1 VMNLQSADREI
12 VGKGTWMDKIA
23 YSILNREKNLGR
35 PLKLLRVES
44 GLGASGIPHIGSMAD
59 AVRSYGI
66 SMALKNLGY
75 NSELVTFSDDLDGLR
90 KIPVGFPPWLKE
102 YVAKPVSTI
111 PDPLGSCHGSYGDH
125 MTDSL
130 LKGLD
135 TIGVKYKFL
144 SATEAYRRGTFI
156 NQIDTILRRSKNL
169 GRKIVK
175 LVGQEKFI
183 ETLPYFP
190 ICESCGR
197 LYVARAE
204 VYHDEPKSVS
214 YNCIGSK
221 IGKNFVPGC
230 GNTGEAA
237 IAKGQGKLAWKA
249 EFAARWMALDIRF
262 EAFGKD
268 IMDSVRVNDWVSN
281 EILSYPHPLHVKYEL
296 FLDRTGK
303 KISKSTG
310 NVLTPQKWLQYGT
323 PESLMLL
330 FFRRIVGTRLIGLQ
344 EIPLLMN
351 EYDFYEDVYFGR
363 ISERNI
369 AKRMKIKGV
378 YEYVNHLK
386 PPKFPEDHITYEF
399 LVQQGSL
406 FSLHEREEKVLQR
419 LERYKMIRKKTGSLI
434 RRIRLA
440 SNWIEDKII
449 DGHQVLDISLSTNE
463 KKALTELVE
472 TLRSYVGAEDK
483 QNTPL
488 EVQTKIFE
496 IARNNEVQPKDFF
509 RLLYNLILHSDRGPR
524 LGNYVIDLGIQRTCE
539 ILTASLG
546 HK

>member
-1 VMNLQSADREI
+1 LPGPDNEI

-23 YSILNREKNLGR
+23 DSIISRERNLGR
-35 PLKLLRVES
+35 PLELIKVES

-66 SMALKNLGY
+66 SLALRNLGY
-75 NSELVTFSDDLDGLR
+75 ESELITYSDDMDGLR
-90 KIPVGFPPWLKE
+90 KIPGGFPAWLKD
-102 YVAKPVSTI
+102 YIARPVSAI
-111 PDPLGSCHGSYGDH
+111 PDPRGTCHRSYGDH

-130 LKGLD
+130 LSGLD
-135 TIGVKYKFL
+135 AIGVKYIFQ
-144 SATEAYRRGTFI
+144 SATDAYRRGAFI
-156 NQIDTILRRSKNL
+156 DQIDKILKHSRLL
-169 GRKIVK
+169 GKKIVK

-204 VYHDEPKSVS
+204 KYHDETKSVS
-214 YNCIGSK
+214 YSCIGSK
-221 IGKNFVPGC
+221 IGKSFIPGC
-230 GNTGEAA
+230 GHTGEAD
-237 IAKGQGKLAWKA
+237 IVKGQGKLAWKV
-249 EFAARWMALDIRF
+249 EFAARWVALDIRF

-281 EILSYPHPLHVKYEL
+281 EILSYPHPFHVKYEL

-310 NVLTPQKWLQYGT
+310 NVITPQKWLRYGT

-330 FFRRIVGTRLIGLQ
+330 FFRRIVGTRVIGLR

-351 EYDFYEDVYFGR
+351 EYDMYEDIYFGK
-363 ISERNI
+363 ISEKNS
-369 AKRMKIKGV
+369 AKRIKINGI

-386 PPKFPEDHITYEF
+386 PPKFPEDHISFEF

-406 FSLHEREEKVLQR
+406 FPLEEREEKVFQR
-419 LERYKMIRKKTGSLI
+419 LARYHMVRKKTDGLVRKIS
-434 RRIRLA
+434 LA
-440 SNWIEDKII
+440 SNWIEDKITN
-449 DGHQVLDISLSTNE
+449 GHQLLDISLSAKE
-463 KKALTELVE
+463 KNALSELIN
-472 TLRSYVGAEDK
+472 TLRSYIGSEGG

-488 EVQTKIFE
+488 LIQTKLFE
-496 IARNNEVQPKDFF
+496 IARNNGVQPKDFF
-509 RLLYNLILHSDRGPR
+509 RLIYKLILRTDRGPR
-524 LGNYVIDLGIQRTCE
+524 LGNYVVDLGIQRTRE
-539 ILTASLG
+539 ILTEHLR

>member
-1 VMNLQSADREI
+1 LPGPDNEI

-23 YSILNREKNLGR
+23 DSIISRERNLGR
-35 PLKLLRVES
+35 PLGLIKVES

-66 SMALKNLGY
+66 SLALRNLGY
-75 NSELVTFSDDLDGLR
+75 ESELITYSDDMDGLR
-90 KIPVGFPPWLKE
+90 KIPGGFPAWLKD
-102 YVAKPVSTI
+102 YIARPVSTI
-111 PDPLGSCHGSYGDH
+111 PDPRGTCHRSYGDH

-130 LKGLD
+130 LSGLD
-135 TIGVKYKFL
+135 AIGVKYIFQ
-144 SATEAYRRGTFI
+144 SATDAYRRGAFI
-156 NQIDTILRRSKNL
+156 DQIDKILKGSRSL
-169 GRKIVK
+169 GQKIVK

-204 VYHDEPKSVS
+204 KYHDETKSVS
-214 YNCIGSK
+214 YSCIGSK
-221 IGKNFVPGC
+221 IGKSFIPGC
-230 GNTGEAA
+230 GHTGEVD
-237 IAKGQGKLAWKA
+237 IVKGQGKLAWKV
-249 EFAARWMALDIRF
+249 EFAARWVALDIRF

-281 EILSYPHPLHVKYEL
+281 EILSYPHPFHVKYEL

-310 NVLTPQKWLQYGT
+310 NVITPQNWLRYGT

-330 FFRRIVGTRLIGLQ
+330 FFRRIVGTRVIGLQ

-351 EYDFYEDVYFGR
+351 EYDMYEDVYFGK
-363 ISERNI
+363 ISERNS
-369 AKRMKIKGV
+369 AKRMKINGI

-386 PPKFPEDHITYEF
+386 PPKFPEDHISFEF

-406 FSLHEREEKVLQR
+406 FPLEEREEKVFQR
-419 LERYKMIRKKTGSLI
+419 LARYHMVRKKTDGLVRKIS
-434 RRIRLA
+434 LA
-440 SNWIEDKII
+440 SNWIEDKITN
-449 DGHQVLDISLSTNE
+449 GNQLLDVSLSANE
-463 KKALTELVE
+463 KNALRELID
-472 TLRSYVGAEDK
+472 TLRSYIGSEGG

-488 EVQTKIFE
+488 LIQTKLFE
-496 IARNNEVQPKDFF
+496 IARNNGVQPKDFF
-509 RLLYNLILHSDRGPR
+509 RLIYKLILRTDRGPR
-524 LGNYVIDLGIQRTCE
+524 LGNYVVDLGIQRTRE
-539 ILTASLG
+539 ILTEHLG

>member
-1 VMNLQSADREI
+1 MNLQSADREI

-449 DGHQVLDISLSTNE
+449 DGHQVLDVSLSTNE

>member
-1 VMNLQSADREI
+1 MNLQSTDREI

-156 NQIDTILRRSKNL
+156 DQIDTILRRSKNL

-214 YNCIGSK
+214 YNCVGSK

-399 LVQQGSL
+399 LVQQGFL

>member
-1 VMNLQSADREI
+1 MNLQSADREI

-44 GLGASGIPHIGSMAD
+44 GLGASGIPHIGSVAD

-66 SMALKNLGY
+66 SLALKNLGY

-90 KIPVGFPPWLKE
+90 KIPEGFPPWLKE
-102 YVAKPVSTI
+102 YIAKPVSSI

-156 NQIDTILRRSKNL
+156 DQIDTILRRSKNL

-175 LVGQEKFI
+175 LVGQEKYI

-204 VYHDEPKSVS
+204 VYHDEPKIVS

>member
-1 VMNLQSADREI
+1 MNLQSTDREI

-90 KIPVGFPPWLKE
+90 KIPDGFPPWLKE

-144 SATEAYRRGTFI
+144 SATEPYRRGTFI
-156 NQIDTILRRSKNL
+156 GQIDTILRRSKNL

-204 VYHDEPKSVS
+204 VYHDDSKSVS

-230 GNTGEAA
+230 GNIGEAA

-449 DGHQVLDISLSTNE
+449 DGHQVLEISLGTNE

-539 ILTASLG
+539 ILTARLG

>member
-1 VMNLQSADREI
+1 MNLQSPDSEI

-23 YSILNREKNLGR
+23 YSILNRERNLGR
-35 PLKLLRVES
+35 PLKLIRVES

-75 NSELVTFSDDLDGLR
+75 NSELVTFSDDMDGLR
-90 KIPVGFPPWLKE
+90 KIPDGFPPWLIE
-102 YVAKPVSTI
+102 YIAKPVSTI
-111 PDPLGSCHGSYGDH
+111 PDPLGTCHRSYGDH

-144 SATEAYRRGTFI
+144 SATEAYRGGTFVD
-156 NQIDTILRRSKNL
+156 QIKMILRRSKRL
-169 GRKIVK
+169 GQKIVK

-214 YNCIGSK
+214 YSCIGSE
-221 IGKNFVPGC
+221 IGKNFIPGC
-230 GNTGEAA
+230 GNVGEAD
-237 IAKGQGKLAWKA
+237 IAKGEGKLAWKA

-310 NVLTPQKWLQYGT
+310 NVLTPQKWLRYGT

-351 EYDFYEDVYFGR
+351 EYDMYEDVYFGR

-369 AKRMKIKGV
+369 AKRTKINGI
-378 YEYVNHLK
+378 YEYVNHQK
-386 PPKFPEDHITYEF
+386 PPKFPEDHISYEF

-406 FSLHEREEKVLQR
+406 FSLQEREEKVLQR
-419 LERYKMIRKKTGSLI
+419 LERYKMVRNRTGNLIRKV
-434 RRIRLA
+434 RLA

-449 DGHQVLDISLSTNE
+449 DGHQVLDISLGTNE
-463 KKALTELVE
+463 KKALVELVE
-472 TLRSYVGAEDK
+472 MLRSYIGTEGR
-483 QNTPL
+483 QNTAL
-488 EVQTKIFE
+488 EVQTKIFK
-496 IARNNEVQPKDFF
+496 IARNNDIQPKDFF
-509 RLLYNLILHSDRGPR
+509 RLIYNLLLHSDRGPR
-524 LGNYVIDLGIQRTCE
+524 LGNYVIDLGIQRACE
-539 ILTASLG
+539 ILSERLK

>member
-1 VMNLQSADREI
+1 MNLQSPDSEI

-23 YSILNREKNLGR
+23 YSIINRERNLGR
-35 PLKLLRVES
+35 PLKLIRVES

-66 SMALKNLGY
+66 SMALANLGY
-75 NSELVTFSDDLDGLR
+75 NSELVTFSDDMDGLR
-90 KIPVGFPPWLKE
+90 KIPDGFPPWLKE
-102 YVAKPVSTI
+102 YIAKPVSTI
-111 PDPLGSCHGSYGDH
+111 PDPLGACHRSYGDH

-144 SATEAYRRGTFI
+144 SATEAYRRGTFVD
-156 NQIDTILRRSKNL
+156 QIEMILRQSKKL
-169 GRKIVK
+169 GQKIVK

-204 VYHDEPKSVS
+204 VYHDEARSVS
-214 YNCIGSK
+214 YSCIGAK
-221 IGKNFVPGC
+221 IGRNFVPGC
-230 GNTGEAA
+230 GNTGKVD
-237 IAKGQGKLAWKA
+237 IVKGQGKLAWKA

-268 IMDSVRVNDWVSN
+268 IMDSVRVNDWISN

-310 NVLTPQKWLQYGT
+310 NVLTPQQWLRYGT

-344 EIPLLMN
+344 EIPRLMD
-351 EYDFYEDVYFGR
+351 EYDLYEDVYFGGS
-363 ISERNI
+363 SERNI
-369 AKRMKIKGV
+369 AKHMKINGI

-386 PPKFPEDHITYEF
+386 PPKYPEDHISYEF

-406 FSLHEREEKVLQR
+406 FSLQEREEKVLQR
-419 LERYKMIRKKTGSLI
+419 LERYKMIRNKTGNLM
-434 RRIRLA
+434 RKIRLA

-449 DGHQVLDISLSTNE
+449 DGHQVLAISLNSNE
-463 KKALTELVE
+463 KKALIELVQ
-472 TLRSYVGAEDK
+472 TLRSYIGTEGR

-488 EVQTKIFE
+488 ELQTKIFE
-496 IARNNEVQPKDFF
+496 IARNNAVRPKDFF
-509 RLLYNLILHSDRGPR
+509 RLIYNLILHSDRGPR
-524 LGNYVIDLGIQRTCE
+524 LGNYVVDLGIQKTCE
-539 ILTASLG
+539 ILTERL
-546 HK
+546 KDK

>member
-1 VMNLQSADREI
+1 MNLQSTGREI

-144 SATEAYRRGTFI
+144 SATEAYRRGTFLD
-156 NQIDTILRRSKNL
+156 QIDTILRRSKNL

>member
-1 VMNLQSADREI
+1 MNLQSTDREI

-59 AVRSYGI
+59 AVRAYGI

-144 SATEAYRRGTFI
+144 SATEAYSRGTFI
-156 NQIDTILRRSKNL
+156 DQIDTILRRSKNL

-378 YEYVNHLK
+378 YEYVNHLN

-406 FSLHEREEKVLQR
+406 FSLREREEKVLQR

-509 RLLYNLILHSDRGPR
+509 RLLYNIILHSDRGPR

-539 ILTASLG
+539 ILNASLG

>member
-1 VMNLQSADREI
+1 MNLQSTDREI

-90 KIPVGFPPWLKE
+90 KIPDRFPPWLKE
-102 YVAKPVSTI
+102 YIAKPVSSI

-156 NQIDTILRRSKNL
+156 DQIDTILRRSKKL

-175 LVGQEKFI
+175 LVGQEKYI

-204 VYHDEPKSVS
+204 VYHDEPKIVS

-363 ISERNI
+363 ILERNI
-369 AKRMKIKGV
+369 AKRTKIKGV

-386 PPKFPEDHITYEF
+386 PPKFPEDHIPYEF

-419 LERYKMIRKKTGSLI
+419 LERYKMIRKKTGSLT

-449 DGHQVLDISLSTNE
+449 DGHQVLDISLGTNE
-463 KKALTELVE
+463 KKALTELVK

-539 ILTASLG
+539 ILTSRLG

>member
-1 VMNLQSADREI
+1 LPGPDNEI

-23 YSILNREKNLGR
+23 DSIISRERNLGR
-35 PLKLLRVES
+35 PLGLIKVES

-66 SMALKNLGY
+66 SLALRNLGY
-75 NSELVTFSDDLDGLR
+75 ESELITYSDDMDGLR
-90 KIPVGFPPWLKE
+90 KIPGGFPAWLKD
-102 YVAKPVSTI
+102 YIARPVSTI
-111 PDPLGSCHGSYGDH
+111 PDPRGKCHRSYGDH

-130 LKGLD
+130 LSGLD
-135 TIGVKYKFL
+135 AIGVKYIFQ
-144 SATEAYRRGTFI
+144 SATDAYRRGAFI
-156 NQIDTILRRSKNL
+156 DQIDMILKRSRLL
-169 GRKIVK
+169 GQKIVK

-204 VYHDEPKSVS
+204 KYHDETKSVS
-214 YNCIGSK
+214 YSCIGSK
-221 IGKNFVPGC
+221 IGKSFIPGC
-230 GNTGEAA
+230 GHTGEAD
-237 IAKGQGKLAWKA
+237 IVKGQGKLAWKV
-249 EFAARWMALDIRF
+249 EFAARWVALDIRF

-281 EILSYPHPLHVKYEL
+281 EILSYPHPFHVKYEL

-310 NVLTPQKWLQYGT
+310 NVITPQNWLRYGT

-330 FFRRIVGTRLIGLQ
+330 FFRRIVGTRVIGLQ

-351 EYDFYEDVYFGR
+351 EYDMYEDIYFGK
-363 ISERNI
+363 ISERNS
-369 AKRMKIKGV
+369 AKRMKINGI

-386 PPKFPEDHITYEF
+386 PPKFPEDHISFEF

-406 FSLHEREEKVLQR
+406 FPLEEREEKVFQR
-419 LERYKMIRKKTGSLI
+419 LARYHMVRKKTNGLVRKISLV
-434 RRIRLA
+434 
-440 SNWIEDKII
+440 SNWIEDKITN
-449 DGHQVLDISLSTNE
+449 GNQLLDISLSANE
-463 KKALTELVE
+463 KNALSELID
-472 TLRSYVGAEDK
+472 TLRSYIGSEGG

-488 EVQTKIFE
+488 LIQTKLFE
-496 IARNNEVQPKDFF
+496 IARNNGVQPKDFF
-509 RLLYNLILHSDRGPR
+509 RLIYKLILRTDRGPR
-524 LGNYVIDLGIQRTCE
+524 LGNYVVDLGIQRTRE
-539 ILTASLG
+539 ILTEHIR

>member
-1 VMNLQSADREI
+1 
-12 VGKGTWMDKIA
+12 MDKIA
-23 YSILNREKNLGR
+23 YSIIKRERNLGR
-35 PLKLLRVES
+35 SLKLIRGES

-75 NSELVTFSDDLDGLR
+75 NSELVTFSDDMDGLR
-90 KIPVGFPPWLKE
+90 KIPDGFPAWLKE
-102 YVAKPVSTI
+102 YIARPVSMI
-111 PDPLGSCHGSYGDH
+111 PDPLGTCHRSYGDH

-144 SATEAYRRGTFI
+144 SATEAYHSETFI
-156 NQIDTILRRSKNL
+156 DQIDTILRRSKQL
-169 GRKIVK
+169 GQKIVK
-175 LVGQEKFI
+175 LVGQEKFV

-190 ICESCGR
+190 ICASCGR

-204 VYHDEPKSVS
+204 EYYDEPKRVS
-214 YNCIGSK
+214 YSCIGSK
-221 IGKNFVPGC
+221 IGENFVPGC
-230 GNTGEAA
+230 GNIGEAD
-237 IAKGQGKLAWKA
+237 IVKGQGKLAWKA

-310 NVLTPQKWLQYGT
+310 NILTPQKWLRYGT

-330 FFRRIVGTRLIGLQ
+330 FFRRIVGTRVIGLQ
-344 EIPLLMN
+344 EIPILMN
-351 EYDFYEDVYFGR
+351 EYDLYEDVYFGR
-363 ISERNI
+363 ISESNI
-369 AKRMKIKGV
+369 LKRMKINGI

-386 PPKFPEDHITYEF
+386 PPKFPEDHISYEF

-406 FSLHEREEKVLQR
+406 FSLQEREEKVLQR
-419 LERYKMIRKKTGSLI
+419 LERYKMIRKKTGRLI
-434 RRIRLA
+434 RKIRLA
-440 SNWIEDKII
+440 SNWIEDKVVN
-449 DGHQVLDISLSTNE
+449 GHQLLDIPLSTNE
-463 KKALTELVE
+463 KKALSELVE
-472 TLRSYVGAEDK
+472 TLRSYIGTEGRE
-483 QNTPL
+483 NTPL
-488 EVQTKIFE
+488 KVQTKIFD
-496 IARNNEVQPKDFF
+496 IARNNQVQPKDFF
-509 RLLYNLILHSDRGPR
+509 RLIYNLILHTDRGPR
-524 LGNYVIDLGIQRTCE
+524 LGNYMIDLGIQRTCE
-539 ILTASLG
+539 ILTERLK

>member
-1 VMNLQSADREI
+1 LPGPDNEI

-23 YSILNREKNLGR
+23 DSIISRERNLGR
-35 PLKLLRVES
+35 PLGLIKVES

-66 SMALKNLGY
+66 SLALRNLGY
-75 NSELVTFSDDLDGLR
+75 ESELITYSDDMDGLR
-90 KIPVGFPPWLKE
+90 KIPGGFPAWLKD
-102 YVAKPVSTI
+102 YIARPVSTI
-111 PDPLGSCHGSYGDH
+111 PDPRGTCHRSYGDH

-130 LKGLD
+130 LSGLD
-135 TIGVKYKFL
+135 AIGVKYIFQ
-144 SATEAYRRGTFI
+144 SATDAYRRGAFI
-156 NQIDTILRRSKNL
+156 DQIDKILKCSRLL
-169 GRKIVK
+169 GQKIVK

-204 VYHDEPKSVS
+204 KYHDETKSVS
-214 YNCIGSK
+214 YSCIGSK
-221 IGKNFVPGC
+221 IGKSFIPGC
-230 GNTGEAA
+230 GNTGEAD
-237 IAKGQGKLAWKA
+237 IVKGQGKLAWKV
-249 EFAARWMALDIRF
+249 EFAARWVALDIRF

-281 EILSYPHPLHVKYEL
+281 EILYYPHPFHVKYEL

-310 NVLTPQKWLQYGT
+310 NVITPQNWLRYGT

-330 FFRRIVGTRLIGLQ
+330 FFRRIVGTRVIGLQ

-351 EYDFYEDVYFGR
+351 EYDMYEDIYFGK
-363 ISERNI
+363 ISERNS
-369 AKRMKIKGV
+369 AKRMKINGI

-386 PPKFPEDHITYEF
+386 PPKFPEDHISFEF

-406 FSLHEREEKVLQR
+406 FPLEEREEKVFQR
-419 LERYKMIRKKTGSLI
+419 LARYHMVRKKTDGLVRKIS
-434 RRIRLA
+434 LA
-440 SNWIEDKII
+440 SNWIEDKITN
-449 DGHQVLDISLSTNE
+449 GNQLLDISLSANE
-463 KKALTELVE
+463 KNALSELID
-472 TLRSYVGAEDK
+472 TLRSYIGSEGG

-488 EVQTKIFE
+488 LIQTKLFE
-496 IARNNEVQPKDFF
+496 IARNNGVQPKDFF
-509 RLLYNLILHSDRGPR
+509 RLIYKLILRTDRGPR
-524 LGNYVIDLGIQRTCE
+524 LGNYVVDLGIQRTRE
-539 ILTASLG
+539 ILTEHLR